1 MYKDAL
7 KEARVY
13 LKSIGKTEYHLT
25 EDTHMAADLFDQLQ
39 AKRQEINEAKVAA
52 MEEVAE
58 KFDEQLNEIEEQ
70 YSTLLRM
77 IA

>member
-52 MEEVAE
+52 MKEVAE

>member
-1 MYKDAL
+1 MYKDLL
-7 KEARVY
+7 KETRVY
-13 LKSIGKTEYHLT
+13 LKSMGLTEYHIT
-25 EDTHMAADLFDQLQ
+25 DDHMAADLFDQLQ

-52 MEEVAE
+52 MKEVAE

>member
-1 MYKDAL
+1 MYKDLL
-7 KEARVY
+7 KETRVY
-13 LKSIGKTEYHLT
+13 LKSMGLTEYHIT
-25 EDTHMAADLFDQLQ
+25 DDHMAADLFDQLQ
-39 AKRQEINEAKVAA
+39 AKRQEINEAKIAA
-52 MEEVAE
+52 MKEVAE

>member
-1 MYKDAL
+1 MYKDSL

-39 AKRQEINEAKVAA
+39 AKRQELNEAKVAA
-52 MEEVAE
+52 MKEVSE
-58 KFDEQLNEIEEQ
+58 KYDDQLNEIEEL
-70 YSTLLRM
+70 YSSLLRM

>member
-1 MYKDAL
+1 MYKDLL

-25 EDTHMAADLFDQLQ
+25 DQPMANEIFDKLQ
-39 AKRQEINEAKVAA
+39 AKRAELNEAKVKA
-52 MEEVAE
+52 MREVAAQ
-58 KFDEQLNEIEEQ
+58 FDDELNEIEEL
-70 YSTLLRM
+70 YSSYLRM

>member
-1 MYKDAL
+1 MYKDSL
-7 KEARVY
+7 KEARIY

-25 EDTHMAADLFDQLQ
+25 DDHMAADLFDQLQ

-52 MEEVAE
+52 MKEVAA
-58 KFDEQLNEIEEQ
+58 KYDEQLNDIEDQ